1 MTPTTIRLLSEQ
13 RFGTFIRWLASTGQA
28 NDEGGLE
35 ATCIVTLQH
44 PELSTPKPFYAKFY
58 PDLGQC
64 SRAMAN
70 EVAGYVLAQRYGLPQ
85 PPRACIARIS
95 LNGFLLTVAREALTT
110 HGPSARISPHIS
122 FGEPRFAQG
131 SSVEAVLDSMYRT
144 VVTLGRRTTETAE
157 LLTPAERKAPR
168 STETIRK
175 RIRRAFR
182 QNDPKGFTDYW
193 RDDPVAVPVDGHRR
207 PIDMQIWQAQ
217 GGLFTP
223 RCFGIIVSA
232 CYKDLHYRKAY
243 LNGAYHDLTIA
254 RSYMQQG
261 QGKGGIFILRP
272 EDGDNLTQID
282 NEIDNTVWALQKK
295 FQISPYVE
303 NMLDRLKEKA
313 LEFML

>member
-1 MTPTTIRLLSEQ
+1 MLTLDQLFDADSAAAKPSVTGKWFEIRL
-13 RFGTFIRWLASTGQA
+13 T
-28 NDEGGLE
+28 
-35 ATCIVTLQH
+35 
-44 PELSTPKPFYAKFY
+44 
-58 PDLGQC
+58 PDLITGEILNIGVGFIQARTKRFFFKLLDSAAPFAC
-64 SRAMAN
+64 
-70 EVAGYVLAQRYGLPQ
+70 LYG
-85 PPRACIARIS
+85 PRGREQF
-95 LNGFLLTVAREALTT
+95 GFLLSVTREALTT
-110 HGPSARISPHIS
+110 HGPSDKISPHIA
-122 FGEPRFAQG
+122 FGDPRYAQG
-131 SSVEAVLDSMYRT
+131 DSVESILDSLYRT

-182 QNDPKGFTDYW
+182 KNDPKGFTDYW

-217 GGLFTP
+217 AGLFNP

-232 CYKDLHYRKAY
+232 CYKDPHYRKAY

-254 RSYMQQG
+254 RAYMQQG

-272 EDGDNLTQID
+272 EEGDNLAQID

-303 NMLDRLKEKA
+303 EMLDRLKEKA